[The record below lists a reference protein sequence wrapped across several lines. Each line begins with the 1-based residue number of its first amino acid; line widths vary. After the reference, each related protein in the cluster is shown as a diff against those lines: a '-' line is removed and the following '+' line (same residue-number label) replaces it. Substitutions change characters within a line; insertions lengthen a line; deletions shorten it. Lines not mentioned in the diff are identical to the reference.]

1 MQYIVNVFLVYLYY
15 ILSWNE
21 CRGVYEES
29 FSVYVTNAFDV
40 GSYGCSRTL
49 YRFGCLLELSFL
61 FGELLELTT
70 ASFVGQIEMSATNF
84 NISKDWFRWL
94 IQHAYLDQFCH
105 RIKLWRHVPKPG
117 MLTVTQQAS
126 RTIHWTRHLPK
137 ENRSKLELEKLRCCE
152 K

>member
-70 ASFVGQIEMSATNF
+70 SSFVGQIEMSATNF
-84 NISKDWFRWL
+84 NISKDRLRWL
-94 IQHAYLDQFCH
+94 IQLGYLAQFCH
-105 RIKLWRHVPKPG
+105 WIKLGRHVPKPG
-117 MLTVTQQAS
+117 MLTQHAS
-126 RTIHWTRHLPK
+126 RTIQWTRQLPK
-137 ENRSKLELEKLRCCE
+137 ENRSKLELKKLRFCA